1 MISIISMPSPSIFVD
16 CKRSKTGAGQ
26 GLGTRLGLV
35 MQVHTIR
42 VLHLVSSWT
51 LPLTSCYRS
60 KDVRGS
66 CLGKR
71 RRLVIP
77 TLGAGRRLVVSIL
90 GKRKR
95 LMVSTLGKRKRLVV
109 PAL

>member
-1 MISIISMPSPSIFVD
+1 
-16 CKRSKTGAGQ
+16 
-26 GLGTRLGLV
+26 

-60 KDVRGS
+60 KDVRRS
-66 CLGKR
+66 SLGGR
-71 RRLVIP
+71 RRLVVP
-77 TLGAGRRLVVSIL
+77 SLGGMV
-90 GKRKR
+90 
-95 LMVSTLGKRKRLVV
+95 VSTLGKRRVVVPALGGRRKVVVPALGGRRRLVVSTLGGRRRRRLVV

>member
-1 MISIISMPSPSIFVD
+1 
-16 CKRSKTGAGQ
+16 
-26 GLGTRLGLV
+26 

-60 KDVRGS
+60 KDVRES
-66 CLGKR
+66 CLWKR

-77 TLGAGRRLVVSIL
+77 TLGARRRLVVSTL
-90 GKRKR
+90 GKRG

-109 PAL
+109 STLGGRRRLVVPAL